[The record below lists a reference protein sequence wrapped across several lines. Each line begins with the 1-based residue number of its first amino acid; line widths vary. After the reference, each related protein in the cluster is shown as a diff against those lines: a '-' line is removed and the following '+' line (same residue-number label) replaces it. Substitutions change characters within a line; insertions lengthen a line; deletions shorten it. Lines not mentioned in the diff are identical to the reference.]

1 MNTVVIDGIPT
12 VRPTANKDG
21 KYGGMA
27 STMTLSTFSSSFGN
41 LSHLDGDITSSS
53 SETSSSSGYQ
63 DEEAGL
69 PLILQEEPEPS
80 QHKPSSKLDF
90 FLEPKVS
97 LGNQSIPLQS
107 ESRPWLK
114 YLIWIPVST
123 FGSMVFFA
131 YFWLPILQEN
141 GVFDYAQNFVTGTL
155 LQNRLALYL
164 MIAPIITALVYDLLT
179 EAWTFV
185 MLLKGKQRRHLPA
198 HTPRLVHAVIV
209 CNYKEPLEVLRAT
222 IASIADQ
229 TLAENTMVILAC
241 EARDK
246 EADDTFAAL
255 YGEFQ
260 DRLRSFTKT
269 THVLAAGE
277 VVGKSSNENHA
288 CRELYKT
295 IQQEGLDPFRV
306 MVTTCDADSLFD
318 RVFLEQLEAE
328 YCRTPDGRRFIYNS
342 PINTYR
348 NLAEC
353 HPLVKAFEVRRCQ
366 FDLFHGL
373 DFRPAQSNYSLTLG
387 FAQEIN
393 YWDPSN
399 TSEDFHTTL
408 KAMAMTGKG
417 SAVVVPVWSLIL
429 NDSVTGFADRW
440 TQAKRHMWG
449 IEETAF
455 VLTLF
460 PVLRINQWLQLMQRV
475 GTQMFGVCIP
485 ASVWFCFAPVR
496 EVFFALNIET
506 QYLLVGTMVFGM
518 VYDWIKTLVREVL
531 LYKLILGNR
540 KLMQKRTKKE
550 WMQLFM
556 AWPLVAGLS
565 TLIFAT
571 AATWRMLLHALRH
584 DTLVYITAP
593 KALTMDSNSTT
604 TTTGSSSNNKPKKS
618 A

>member
-21 KYGGMA
+21 KYGMA

-41 LSHLDGDITSSS
+41 LSQLDSSDITSS
-53 SETSSSSGYQ
+53 SETSSAGYQ

-69 PLILQEEPEPS
+69 PLLHQEPEALIP
-80 QHKPSSKLDF
+80 HKPSKMDF
-90 FLEPKVS
+90 FLEPKIS
-97 LGNQSIPLQS
+97 LGNHSIPLQS

-114 YLIWIPVST
+114 YLIWIPIST
-123 FGSMVFFA
+123 FSSMVFFA

-141 GVFDYAQNFVTGTL
+141 GVFEYLQAFGADTL
-155 LQNRLALYL
+155 LKNRLALYL
-164 MIAPIITALVYDLLT
+164 LIAPMATGLVYDICT
-179 EAWTFV
+179 EIWTFV

-198 HTPRLVHAVIV
+198 HMPRLVHAVIV

-222 IASIADQ
+222 VASIADQ

-241 EARDK
+241 EARDAG
-246 EADDTFAAL
+246 ADDTFAAL
-255 YGEFQ
+255 ASEFQ
-260 DRLRSFTKT
+260 GRLRSFTKT

-288 CRELYKT
+288 CRELYKM
-295 IQQEGLDPFRV
+295 IEQEGLDPFQV

-318 RVFLEQLEAE
+318 RVFLEQVEAE

-353 HPLVKAFEVRRCQ
+353 HPIVKAFEVRRCQ
-366 FDLFHGL
+366 FDLFNGL

-387 FAQEIN
+387 FAREIN

-417 SAVVVPVWSLIL
+417 TEVVVKVWSLIL
-429 NDSVTGFADRW
+429 NDSVTGFSDRW

-460 PVLRINQWLQLMQRV
+460 PILRINQWLQLFGRV

-496 EVFFALNIET
+496 EVFFSLNPQT
-506 QYLLVGTMVFGM
+506 QYLLVGMMVFGM
-518 VYDWIKTLVREVL
+518 AYDWIKTFIREVL
-531 LYKLILGNR
+531 LYKLIIGNR
-540 KLMQKRTKKE
+540 QLMQKRTTKE
-550 WMQLFM
+550 WMQLFV

-571 AATWRMLLHALRH
+571 AATWRMLLHAVRH

-593 KALTMDSNSTT
+593 KALTVDSNASS
-604 TTTGSSSNNKPKKS
+604 GSNSKPKKS